1 MLTGIAVAVVML
13 GVVGALG
20 GFRSKPG
27 GPDTVKPGAVVHQGL
42 FDVQVTDARAGQL
55 KINSFDPG
63 RNLLLLRM
71 RVTNLGR
78 QSYGIT
84 TFMDGLAAE
93 PKPGKYLQP
102 ELMDSQGYIDGQVT
116 STIHPRL
123 PITVQLGASG
133 ESDHRVA
140 ELELHAGDAIMS
152 ATIDQAGA
160 KDLAVDLKQAYIPPD
175 LVKAFARLTVASYA
189 HNFDSYDGERFTI
202 DPKVDTRGPD
212 KLVKTQIAPSKGAP
226 TDIAYR
232 MRQSGGAWKV
242 IDVYYKGSI
251 SELATRR
258 SDFSSAASVPALVQK
273 INALADKQMS

>member
-123 PITVQLGASG
+123 PITVQL
-133 ESDHRVA
+133 VWP
-140 ELELHAGDAIMS
+140 LGDAHPRS
-152 ATIDQAGA
+152 VT
-160 KDLAVDLKQAYIPPD
+160 LALREWTYSQ
-175 LVKAFARLTVASYA
+175 
-189 HNFDSYDGERFTI
+189 GFTS
-202 DPKVDTRGPD
+202 DEYYWSSG
-212 KLVKTQIAPSKGAP
+212 KGAAIKAKVTLP
-226 TDIAYR
+226 I
-232 MRQSGGAWKV
+232 RQGAT
-242 IDVYYKGSI
+242 S
-251 SELATRR
+251 
-258 SDFSSAASVPALVQK
+258 
-273 INALADKQMS
+273 